1 MKLPGHFFCPAG
13 RAAFTL
19 LELLVSLALTVVL
32 MGAVG
37 TSLSMFYR
45 YRGLSQQN
53 SLDATKRRGVLED
66 LSTDLRRLLPPTE
79 APRKPSGAQSFLARS
94 LMVDETDISEQVL
107 DFSRS
112 LLIPDD
118 AVARH
123 PASLVGERE
132 WLAVLVRGGNE
143 RFGESGVS
151 GAQLHHVIWWNGR
164 AFSAP
169 LATRNGQPQP
179 VAVPDTGG
187 LLGLIRGERLFFE
200 RGTGTSESLRPV
212 QVSAEIQRCVFRY
225 FDGSRWYDR
234 WNSEAEQRLPRL
246 VECRLTWRH
255 AAVEEVLEIRLPAG
269 DH

>member
-1 MKLPGHFFCPAG
+1 MRLRGHSIRPTG
-13 RAAFTL
+13 RVAFTL

-32 MGAVG
+32 IGAVG

-45 YRGLSQQN
+45 YRSLAQQN
-53 SLDATKRRGVLED
+53 SLEATKRRGVLED
-66 LSTDLRRLLPPTE
+66 LSTDLRRVLRPTE
-79 APRKPSGAQSFLARS
+79 APRKPSGSQSFLARS

-123 PASLVGERE
+123 PASLVGERG
-132 WLAVLVRGGNE
+132 WLAVLVRGRHD
-143 RFGESGVS
+143 RFGESGLQGV
-151 GAQLHHVIWWNGR
+151 QLHHAIWWNGR

-169 LATRNGQPQP
+169 LVTRNGRPQP

-187 LLGLIRGERLFFE
+187 LRGLIRGERVFFE
-200 RGTGTSESLRPV
+200 RGTGTSESMRPV
-212 QVSAEIQRCVFRY
+212 QISAEIERFVFRY

-234 WNSEAEQRLPRL
+234 WNSDTQQRLPSL
-246 VECRLTWRH
+246 VECRLTWRQSS
-255 AAVEEVLEIRLPAG
+255 VEEVLQIRLPAG
-269 DH
+269 DL